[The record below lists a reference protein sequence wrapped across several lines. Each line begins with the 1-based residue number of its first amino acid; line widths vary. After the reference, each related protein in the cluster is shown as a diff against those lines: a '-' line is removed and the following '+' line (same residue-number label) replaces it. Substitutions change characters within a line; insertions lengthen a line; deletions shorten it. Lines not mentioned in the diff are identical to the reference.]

1 MSNPA
6 VITLAHVRTNLG
18 DFSVEDNIGES
29 IHLHLGDLRCDIT
42 VAELERLSEDMAVA
56 LEEFINVEGFT
67 VSGFS
72 KEFLLQLAEIGA
84 LSSLNS
90 VEEDT
95 IKISEITIPY
105 RNWMGALKSKS
116 IIYSSVIKALGGNPS
131 ENNRRKERNYYNQT
145 SQERVLE
152 ILDSIKQNDY
162 PYGGQKIVLLRG
174 SNRIYD
180 GQHRAS
186 CLYYLKGDILIPVIR
201 LGFSNKILKDAGP
214 VLFILRKLK
223 SKILGFVKYIYRNRL
238 SFFVVWKR
246 YVNGLDIKRDRHR
259 YKDLK

>member
-6 VITLAHVRTNLG
+6 VITLAHVRTKLG

-42 VAELERLSEDMAVA
+42 VADLERLSEDLAVA

-72 KEFLLQLAEIGA
+72 KEFLLQLAENGA
-84 LSSLNS
+84 LSSLDT

-95 IKISEITIPY
+95 IRISDITIPY
-105 RNWMGALKSKS
+105 INWTGMLKTKS
-116 IIYSSVIKALGGNPS
+116 IIHSSVIKALRNDSS
-131 ENNRRKERNYYNQT
+131 ENDKRIERNYYNQT

-152 ILDSIKQNDY
+152 ILDSIKQNGY
-162 PYGGQKIVLLRG
+162 PYGEQKIVLLKE

-186 CLYYLKGDILIPVIR
+186 CLYFLKGDIDVPIIR
-201 LGFSNKILKDAGP
+201 LGFSNNILKDVSQA
-214 VLFILRKLK
+214 RA
-223 SKILGFVKYIYRNRL
+223 ILGTWRRRIVGVFRHLYRFKQYFYYICQYI
-238 SFFVVWKR
+238 
-246 YVNGLDIKRDRHR
+246 IKP
-259 YKDLK
+259 